1 MGASKPIEAKVDT
14 RPKFD
19 ATKALKKAV
28 KKATTK
34 SKKGLKIV
42 TKAVKK
48 AKKAV
53 VKTTLGNSTKLGN
66 KTKVLVVKG
75 KKATDLVKKF
85 GKAGAKT
92 VTLGKSDKDVLT
104 KVLSKGKTTV
114 IKKTDVSTAASDE
127 AKLALKMK
135 KEAEARTRAKEVR
148 R

>member
-1 MGASKPIEAKVDT
+1 LKIL
-14 RPKFD
+14 
-19 ATKALKKAV
+19 TKA
-28 KKATTK
+28 T
-34 SKKGLKIV
+34 
-42 TKAVKK
+42 KK

-53 VKTTLGNSTKLGN
+53 KTTVKTTLGNSTKLGN

-114 IKKTDVSTAASDE
+114 IKKTAVSTAASDE

-135 KEAEARTRAKEVR
+135 NEAEARTRAKEVR